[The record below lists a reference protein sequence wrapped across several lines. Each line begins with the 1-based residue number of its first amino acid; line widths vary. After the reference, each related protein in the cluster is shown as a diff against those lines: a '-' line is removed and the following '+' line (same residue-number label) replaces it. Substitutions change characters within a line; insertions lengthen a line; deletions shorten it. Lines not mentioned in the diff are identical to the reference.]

1 VEDRDYH
8 EIKERV
14 AERLLRIPGV
24 HMIAVGAKQVDGER
38 TGDAAIT
45 LFVERKRPLS
55 EIPSEERIPEEIEGV
70 KTDVIEMPPPTIGQ
84 TGPGQLFGANR
95 DDGNEYRPVRGGSQ
109 IARAN
114 GNSIGTLGCLC
125 TVSGDPNTVIALTNH
140 HVIYENCSDSPN
152 HEEVGQPKGSTSSS
166 ACCSDIIGTV
176 LDAQCDQEVD
186 ITLVKLNGG
195 AEWLAEVQEVGRIT
209 ARHDITATEVNPL
222 ATPPITYPVKKR
234 GRRTRLTGGVV
245 THTGA
250 IGQVL
255 KADGTVHR
263 SYNNVMIIDPNP
275 DPASPGTPTDFHLPG
290 DSGSAL
296 LNEFDMVVGITF
308 GQVAAT
314 ATTKGV
320 GLAFPIKALIDK
332 FAEGVPVGRRIELA
346 VATAD
351 RAGDVHTVPTA
362 MVADGQP
369 ALPPIT
375 PGQAERL
382 EEEIRTTRR
391 GARYSDLARRHREEV
406 GALIHSN
413 RRVTVAWHRSGAA
426 EVMQW
431 LVRAFST
438 PGLRVPAEIQ
448 GRPVR
453 ACLEDLAAVVTRHG
467 SAALGADIRSVLPTL
482 PDVSGLTDR
491 EIVERLKGAEPAMT
505 PGSA

>member
-1 VEDRDYH
+1 VEERDYQ
-8 EIKERV
+8 EIKDRV

-38 TGDAAIT
+38 TGDVAIT

-55 EIPSEERIPEEIEGV
+55 EIPSGERIPEEIEGV

-95 DDGNEYRPVRGGSQ
+95 DDDGEYRPVRGGSQ
-109 IARAN
+109 IARTNAN
-114 GNSIGTLGCLC
+114 TIGTLGCLC
-125 TVSGDPNTVIALTNH
+125 TVRGDPNTVIALTNH

-152 HEEVGQPKGSTSSS
+152 HEEVGQPNGSTSSS
-166 ACCSDIIGTV
+166 DCCSDIIGTV

-186 ITLVKLNGG
+186 ITLVKLNRG
-195 AEWLAEVQEVGRIT
+195 AEWLAEIQEVGRVT
-209 ARHDITATEVNPL
+209 ATHDITPAEVNPL

-234 GRRTRLTGGVV
+234 GRRTGLTGGVV
-245 THTGA
+245 THAGA
-250 IGQVL
+250 VGQVQNH
-255 KADGTVHR
+255 DGTVHR
-263 SYNNVMIIDPNP
+263 SYNNAMIIDPNP
-275 DPASPGTPTDFHLPG
+275 DPASPGTHTDFHLPG

-308 GQVAAT
+308 GQAPAT
-314 ATTKGV
+314 ATTSGV
-320 GLAFPIKALIDK
+320 GVAFPIKALIDK
-332 FAEGVPVGRRIELA
+332 FAEGVLVGRRIELR

-375 PGQAERL
+375 PAQAERL

-413 RRVTVAWHRSGAA
+413 RRVTVVWHRSGAA
-426 EVMQW
+426 ELVQW

-438 PGLRVPAEIQ
+438 PGVRVPAEIQ
-448 GRPVR
+448 GRPAR
-453 ACLEDLAAVVTRHG
+453 ACLDDLAAALRRNG
-467 SAALGADIRSVLPTL
+467 SAELAADVDTVMPTL
-482 PDVSGLTDR
+482 PDVAGLTRRD
-491 EIVERLKGAEPAMT
+491 IVDRLKGPAHST
-505 PGSA
+505 APAPA